1 MEIDDIL
8 LVKYLTNEISEEDAA
23 KVRAW
28 KDVAPENSI
37 QLRQMVAYWNAHVS
51 LDDNIECGYSSLCRK
66 IKKEEKYKSSKSNSN
81 SNCIN
86 YCRNCRDTRN
96 Q

>member
-28 KDVAPENSI
+28 KDMAPENSI
-37 QLRQMVAYWNAHVS
+37 QLHMF
-51 LDDNIECGYSSLCRK
+51 LLM
-66 IKKEEKYKSSKSNSN
+66 
-81 SNCIN
+81 
-86 YCRNCRDTRN
+86 TT
-96 Q
+96 